1 VQKPRILFPIV
12 VEGKYDKNTIMQIFD
27 ATVITTG
34 GFSIFNSKEKQALL
48 RRLAER
54 GGIIL
59 LTDSDGGGRQI
70 RSFLTGILPKDK
82 IYQVYT
88 PTLAGKERR
97 KSAPSKAGILGVEG
111 MGRDV
116 LERVLAPFVCTG
128 ACEENTPKSS
138 DIGLTKLDFYRDGL
152 SGGENSAALRDR
164 LACELGLPHSMSAS
178 ALIEAINL
186 LISREQYE
194 AALRKIKY

>member
-70 RSFLTGILPKDK
+70 RF
-82 IYQVYT
+82 
-88 PTLAGKERR
+88 
-97 KSAPSKAGILGVEG
+97 
-111 MGRDV
+111 DV
-116 LERVLAPFVCTG
+116 
-128 ACEENTPKSS
+128 
-138 DIGLTKLDFYRDGL
+138 
-152 SGGENSAALRDR
+152 
-164 LACELGLPHSMSAS
+164 
-178 ALIEAINL
+178 
-186 LISREQYE
+186 
-194 AALRKIKY
+194 